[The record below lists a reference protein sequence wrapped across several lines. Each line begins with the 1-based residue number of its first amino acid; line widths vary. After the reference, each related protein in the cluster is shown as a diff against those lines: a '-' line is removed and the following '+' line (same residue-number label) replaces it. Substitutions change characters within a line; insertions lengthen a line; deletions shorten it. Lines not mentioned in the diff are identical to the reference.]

1 MRIIQTEACVHVPNV
16 KFKLVLCQND
26 TKASFKRPTQA
37 LNVRAEGAPLYTQT
51 KFKYPLAL
59 QGKHWFG
66 NSC

>member
-51 KFKYPLAL
+51 KFKYPLVL